1 VQKVRASWALSTE
14 TKAELRRALEWTA
27 VALRAW
33 VLEVNRDRPAAPSIG
48 GVVLRGP
55 AGVPLTYS

>member
-1 VQKVRASWALSTE
+1 MLSTE

-48 GVVLRGP
+48 GVILRGA